1 MSGPR
6 GRFGSWARRCGGRP
20 VAWLRTRKPASL
32 RTAFAVTFATLA
44 AAVTVLVG
52 FLSYDAAARL
62 VRVDEKSVFSQVV
75 RDLRTQVREK
85 PFGPADYVTSDPDH
99 DGPRDDLTRPT
110 RTNVQVLGA
119 GGRIEDPGRPALP
132 VGAEERGTASAAEAG
147 REAQREAEVGDEEYH
162 VATVSL
168 GGGRGAVQVAQ
179 KFSETEDLLSALQQR
194 TALLAAAV
202 IALSGGAGWWLARRI
217 TGRLVRLT
225 SVAESV
231 AEHGRLDVP
240 VPVAGRDEVARL
252 GRAFDDMLGRLANSV
267 QDQQRLVQDAGHEL
281 RTPLTS
287 LRTNI
292 SLLKRFE
299 ELPPDAREELLAD
312 LAGEARELT
321 DLVNELVDLA
331 AGQRDDDPLAE
342 VNLADVAEKAA
353 ASARR
358 RTGREIAVRTVRPA
372 MVEGRPAALHRAL
385 SNLLENAAK
394 FDAGGTEPIEVVVT
408 RARVE
413 VLDRGP
419 GIGDTD
425 LTRVFDRF
433 YRAPAARGLPGSGL
447 GLAIVREIAT
457 AHGGHAFAAHRPGG
471 GATLGFT
478 VGTGNGAGTAP
489 GATPG
494 AAPGGE
500 AGPGPAPG
508 SGPTGTDAGT
518 GSGAGAGR
526 G

>member
-1 MSGPR
+1 MSGPGSGGSGPGSRTGR
-6 GRFGSWARRCGGRP
+6 GPLARLRARLGSRLRSWRSGGQA
-20 VAWLRTRKPASL
+20 AWLRTRKPASL
-32 RTAFAVTFATLA
+32 RTAFAVAFAAGA

-62 VRVDEKSVFSQVV
+62 VRVDEKSVFSEVV
-75 RDLRTQVREK
+75 RDLRTQVQEK
-85 PFGPADYVTSDPDH
+85 PLGPGDYTSADPDH

-110 RTNVQVLGA
+110 RTDVQILGA
-119 GGRIEDPGRPALP
+119 GGRI
-132 VGAEERGTASAAEAG
+132 VERGSPVLPAGTAEQRVARDARAGHTAE
-147 REAQREAEVGDEEYH
+147 READIGDDVYH
-162 VATVSL
+162 VATVAL

-202 IALSGGAGWWLARRI
+202 IALSGAGGWWLARRI

-252 GRAFDDMLGRLANSV
+252 GRAFDDMLGRLASAV

-292 SLLKRFE
+292 SLLKRFD

-312 LAGEARELT
+312 LAGEARELS

-331 AGQRDDDPLAE
+331 AGQRDDDPLSDVGLAE
-342 VNLADVAEKAA
+342 VAEKAA

-358 RTGREIAVRTVRPA
+358 RTGREITVRTAAPA
-372 MVEGRPAALHRAL
+372 VVEGRSAALHRAL
-385 SNLLENAAK
+385 TNLLENAAK
-394 FDAGGTEPIEVVVT
+394 FDAGGTEPIEVQVT
-408 RARVE
+408 GARFE

-419 GIGDTD
+419 GIAEAD

-433 YRAPAARGLPGSGL
+433 YRSAGARGLPGSGL

-457 AHGGHAFAAHRPGG
+457 AHGGHAFAARRPGG
-471 GATLGFT
+471 GAVLGFT
-478 VGTGNGAGTAP
+478 VGTGQ
-489 GATPG
+489 
-494 AAPGGE
+494 
-500 AGPGPAPG
+500 
-508 SGPTGTDAGT
+508 
-518 GSGAGAGR
+518 GSGAGPRTRPGHEPGGA
-526 G
+526 

>member
-1 MSGPR
+1 MAGPR
-6 GRFGSWARRCGGRP
+6 RRLRDRLG
-20 VAWLRTRKPASL
+20 AWLCTRKPASL
-32 RTAFAVTFATLA
+32 RTAFALTFAAGA
-44 AAVTVLVG
+44 AVVTVLVG

-62 VRVDEKSVFSQVV
+62 VRVDEKSVFSEVV

-85 PFGPADYVTSDPDH
+85 TFEPADYTAADPDH

-110 RTNVQVLGA
+110 RTDVQVLGP
-119 GGRIEDPGRPALP
+119 GGRIVDRGRPPLP
-132 VGAEERGTASAAEAG
+132 AGPRERRIAGERHAGRCTG
-147 REAQREAEVGDEEYH
+147 REATVGDDEYH
-162 VATVSL
+162 VATVAL

-179 KFSETEDLLSALQQR
+179 KFSGTEDLLAALQQR

-202 IALSGGAGWWLARRI
+202 IALAGAAGWWLARRI
-217 TGRLVRLT
+217 TGRLIRLT

-267 QDQQRLVQDAGHEL
+267 EDQQRLVQDAGHEL

-299 ELPPDAREELLAD
+299 DLPPDAREELLAD

-321 DLVNELVDLA
+321 DLVNELVGLA
-331 AGQRDDDPLAE
+331 AGRRDDDPLC
-342 VNLADVAEKAA
+342 DVRLSDVVGKAA

-358 RTGREIAVRTVRPA
+358 RTGRDITVDTIRPA
-372 MVEGRPAALHRAL
+372 RTAGRPASLHRAL
-385 SNLLENAAK
+385 TNLLENAAK
-394 FDAGGTEPIEVVVT
+394 FDAGGTEPIEVRVIG
-408 RARVE
+408 ARIE

-419 GIGDTD
+419 GIAASD

-457 AHGGHAFAAHRPGG
+457 AHGGHAFAARRPGG
-471 GATLGFT
+471 GAVLGFT
-478 VGTGNGAGTAP
+478 VGRGPSASSAATGAGYR
-489 GATPG
+489 
-494 AAPGGE
+494 
-500 AGPGPAPG
+500 
-508 SGPTGTDAGT
+508 D
-518 GSGAGAGR
+518 GAGVGD
-526 G
+526 

>member
-1 MSGPR
+1 MTGPGGRPGPR
-6 GRFGSWARRCGGRP
+6 GGRPGGRIRRLR
-20 VAWLRTRKPASL
+20 AWLRTRKPASL
-32 RTAFAVTFATLA
+32 RTAFALTFAAGA

-62 VRVDEKSVFSQVV
+62 VRVDEKSVFSEVV
-75 RDLRTQVREK
+75 GDLRTQVQEK
-85 PFGPADYVTSDPDH
+85 PFRPADYATADPDH

-110 RTNVQVLGA
+110 RTDVQILGA
-119 GGRIEDPGRPALP
+119 DGRIVDPGRPPLP
-132 VGAEERGTASAAEAG
+132 AGSAERRIAAERRPG
-147 REAQREAEVGDEEYH
+147 RYTQREAAVGDDEYH
-162 VATVSL
+162 VATVAL

-179 KFSETEDLLSALQQR
+179 KFSETEDLLAALQQR

-202 IALSGGAGWWLARRI
+202 IALAGAAGWWLARRI

-267 QDQQRLVQDAGHEL
+267 EDQQRLVQDAGHEL

-299 ELPPDAREELLAD
+299 DLPPDARDELLAD

-321 DLVNELVDLA
+321 DLVNELVGLA
-331 AGQRDDDPLAE
+331 AGQRDDDPLSE
-342 VNLADVAEKAA
+342 VCLADVAEKAA

-358 RTGREIAVRTVRPA
+358 RTGREITVRNVRPA
-372 MVEGRPAALHRAL
+372 DVEGRPAALHRAL
-385 SNLLENAAK
+385 TNLLENAAK
-394 FDAGGTEPIEVVVT
+394 FDAGGTGPIEVRVT
-408 RARVE
+408 GTRIE

-419 GIGDTD
+419 GIAASD

-447 GLAIVREIAT
+447 GLAIVRDIAT
-457 AHGGHAFAAHRPGG
+457 AHGGHAFAGHRPGG
-471 GATLGFT
+471 GAVLGFT
-478 VGTGNGAGTAP
+478 VGRGRSG
-489 GATPG
+489 
-494 AAPGGE
+494 PGG
-500 AGPGPAPG
+500 
-508 SGPTGTDAGT
+508 TDKRA
-518 GSGAGAGR
+518 
-526 G
+526 

>member
-1 MSGPR
+1 MSRARDRSGTGSRVPAGPR
-6 GRFGSWARRCGGRP
+6 LWARLRARLRAWAGSWRRGGSA
-20 VAWLRTRKPASL
+20 AWLRTRKPASL
-32 RTAFAVTFATLA
+32 RTAFAVAFATGA

-62 VRVDEKSVFSQVV
+62 VRVDERSVFSQVV
-75 RDLRTQVREK
+75 RDLRTQVQEK
-85 PFGPADYVTSDPDH
+85 PFEPTDYTTVDPDH

-110 RTNVQVLGA
+110 RTDVQILGA
-119 GGRIEDPGRPALP
+119 DGRIVEAGRPALP
-132 VGAEERGTASAAEAG
+132 AGAGERRVAGDARAGHLAE
-147 REAQREAEVGDEEYH
+147 REAEIGDEEYH
-162 VATVSL
+162 VATVAL

-202 IALSGGAGWWLARRI
+202 IALSGAGGWWLARRI

-225 SVAESV
+225 SVAENV

-252 GRAFDDMLGRLANSV
+252 GRAFDDMLGRLASAV

-299 ELPPDAREELLAD
+299 ELPPDARDELLAD
-312 LAGEARELT
+312 LAGEARELS

-331 AGQRDDDPLAE
+331 AGQRDDDPLSEVSLAE
-342 VNLADVAEKAA
+342 VAEKAA

-358 RTGREIAVRTVRPA
+358 RTGREITVRTVRPA
-372 MVEGRPAALHRAL
+372 VVEGRSAALHRAL
-385 SNLLENAAK
+385 TNLLENAAK

-408 RARVE
+408 GARIE

-419 GIGDTD
+419 GIADAD

-433 YRAPAARGLPGSGL
+433 YRAAVARGLPGSGL

-457 AHGGHAFAAHRPGG
+457 AHGGHAFAARRSGG
-471 GATLGFT
+471 GAVLGFT
-478 VGTGNGAGTAP
+478 VGRGP
-489 GATPG
+489 GA
-494 AAPGGE
+494 
-500 AGPGPAPG
+500 
-508 SGPTGTDAGT
+508 
-518 GSGAGAGR
+518 
-526 G
+526 

>member
-1 MSGPR
+1 MSGPPDRAGSGTRAGRRRLWVRLCARLRSWRR
-6 GRFGSWARRCGGRP
+6 GGSA
-20 VAWLRTRKPASL
+20 AWVRTRRPASL
-32 RTAFAVTFATLA
+32 RTAFAVAFAAGA

-85 PFGPADYVTSDPDH
+85 PFWPADYATADPDH
-99 DGPRDDLTRPT
+99 DGPRDDLTRPS
-110 RTNVQVLGA
+110 RTEVQILGA
-119 GGRIEDPGRPALP
+119 GGQIVERGRPALP
-132 VGAEERGTASAAEAG
+132 AGAAERRIADDDRAG
-147 REAQREAEVGDEEYH
+147 LHAEREADIGDEEYH
-162 VATVSL
+162 VATVAL

-202 IALSGGAGWWLARRI
+202 IALAGAGGWWLARRI

-225 SVAESV
+225 AVAESV

-252 GRAFDDMLGRLANSV
+252 GRAFDDMLGRLASAV

-299 ELPPDAREELLAD
+299 ELPSDAREELLAD
-312 LAGEARELT
+312 LAGEARELS

-342 VNLADVAEKAA
+342 VGLAEVAEKAA

-358 RTGREIAVRTVRPA
+358 RTGREITVRTVRPA
-372 MVEGRPAALHRAL
+372 VVEGRPAALHRAL
-385 SNLLENAAK
+385 TNLLENAAK
-394 FDAGGTEPIEVVVT
+394 FDAGGTAPIEVVVT
-408 RARVE
+408 GARVE

-419 GIGDTD
+419 GIEDAD

-433 YRAPAARGLPGSGL
+433 YRAAAARGLPGSGL

-457 AHGGHAFAAHRPGG
+457 AHGGHAFATHRPGG

-478 VGTGNGAGTAP
+478 VGTGTGRGTGAGR
-489 GATPG
+489 
-494 AAPGGE
+494 
-500 AGPGPAPG
+500 
-508 SGPTGTDAGT
+508 GT
-518 GSGAGAGR
+518 GSGGGAHPETGP
-526 G
+526 GS

>member
-1 MSGPR
+1 M
-6 GRFGSWARRCGGRP
+6 
-20 VAWLRTRKPASL
+20 
-32 RTAFAVTFATLA
+32 
-44 AAVTVLVG
+44 
-52 FLSYDAAARL
+52 
-62 VRVDEKSVFSQVV
+62 
-75 RDLRTQVREK
+75 
-85 PFGPADYVTSDPDH
+85 
-99 DGPRDDLTRPT
+99 
-110 RTNVQVLGA
+110 
-119 GGRIEDPGRPALP
+119 
-132 VGAEERGTASAAEAG
+132 
-147 REAQREAEVGDEEYH
+147 
-162 VATVSL
+162 
-168 GGGRGAVQVAQ
+168 
-179 KFSETEDLLSALQQR
+179 
-194 TALLAAAV
+194 
-202 IALSGGAGWWLARRI
+202 
-217 TGRLVRLT
+217 
-225 SVAESV
+225 

-358 RTGREIAVRTVRPA
+358 RTGREIAVRTIRPA
-372 MVEGRPAALHRAL
+372 VVEGRSAALHRAL

-408 RARVE
+408 RARME

-419 GIGDTD
+419 GIADTD

-494 AAPGGE
+494 TAPGAE

-508 SGPTGTDAGT
+508 SGHGGTDT
-518 GSGAGAGR
+518 GRVRARARGGADGATG
-526 G
+526 

>member
-1 MSGPR
+1 MRPPR
-6 GRFGSWARRCGGRP
+6 RRTEQDGTAPAARRPGRLRARLRSWAASWRRGGRD
-20 VAWLRTRKPASL
+20 AWLRTRRPASL
-32 RTAFAVTFATLA
+32 RTAFAVAFAVGA
-44 AAVTVLVG
+44 AGVTVLVG

-62 VRVDEKSVFSQVV
+62 VRVDEKSVFSEVV
-75 RDLRTQVREK
+75 RDLRAQVQEK
-85 PFGPADYVTSDPDH
+85 PFQPADYATSDPDH

-110 RTNVQVLGA
+110 RTDVQVLGA
-119 GGRIEDPGRPALP
+119 GGRVVELGRPALP
-132 VGAEERGTASAAEAG
+132 VGSQERRIASARQPG
-147 REAQREAEVGDEEYH
+147 RYAQREADIGDEEYH
-162 VATVSL
+162 VATVAL

-202 IALSGGAGWWLARRI
+202 IALAGAGGWWLARRI

-252 GRAFDDMLGRLANSV
+252 GRAFDDMLGRLASAV

-292 SLLKRFE
+292 SLLKRFD
-299 ELPPDAREELLAD
+299 ELPSDAREELLAD
-312 LAGEARELT
+312 LAGEARELS

-331 AGQRDDDPLAE
+331 AGQGDDDPLSD

-372 MVEGRPAALHRAL
+372 VVEGRPAALSRAL
-385 SNLLENAAK
+385 TNLLENAAK
-394 FDAGGTEPIEVVVT
+394 FDAGGTEPIEVLVT
-408 RARVE
+408 GARIE

-419 GIGDTD
+419 GIAEAD

-457 AHGGHAFAAHRPGG
+457 AHGGHAFATHRPGG

-478 VGTGNGAGTAP
+478 VGRGRRTGRNEDGGSRGGA
-489 GATPG
+489 
-494 AAPGGE
+494 
-500 AGPGPAPG
+500 
-508 SGPTGTDAGT
+508 
-518 GSGAGAGR
+518 
-526 G
+526 

>member
-1 MSGPR
+1 MSAPGGRGGPLADR
-6 GRFGSWARRCGGRP
+6 ARRP
-20 VAWLRTRKPASL
+20 VHRLSAWLRTRKPASL
-32 RTAFAVTFATLA
+32 RTAFAVAFAAGA

-62 VRVDEKSVFSQVV
+62 VRVDEKSVFSEVV
-75 RDLRTQVREK
+75 GDLRTQVREK
-85 PFGPADYVTSDPDH
+85 PFGPGDYVTADPDH

-110 RTNVQVLGA
+110 RTDVQVLGA
-119 GGRIEDPGRPALP
+119 GGRVVDLGRPLLP
-132 VGAEERGTASAAEAG
+132 VGSGERRIAAEQHAG
-147 REAQREAEVGDEEYH
+147 RYVQREASVGDDEYH
-162 VATVSL
+162 VATVAL

-179 KFSETEDLLSALQQR
+179 KFSETEDLLAALQQR

-202 IALSGGAGWWLARRI
+202 IALSGAVGWWLARRI

-252 GRAFDDMLGRLANSV
+252 GRAFDDMLGRLANAV
-267 QDQQRLVQDAGHEL
+267 EDQQRLVQDAGHEL

-299 ELPPDAREELLAD
+299 DLPPDAREELLAD

-321 DLVNELVDLA
+321 HLVNELVSLA
-331 AGQRDDDPLAE
+331 AGRRGDDPLGE
-342 VNLADVAEKAA
+342 VRLADVAEKAA

-358 RTGREIAVRTVRPA
+358 RTGREITVRTNRPA
-372 MVEGRPAALHRAL
+372 EVEGRPVALHRAL
-385 SNLLENAAK
+385 TNLLENAAK
-394 FDAGGTEPIEVVVT
+394 FDAGGTGPIEVRVT
-408 RARVE
+408 GTRIE

-419 GIGDTD
+419 GIAESDV
-425 LTRVFDRF
+425 TRVFDRF
-433 YRAPAARGLPGSGL
+433 YRAPAARGMPGSGL

-457 AHGGHAFAAHRPGG
+457 AHGGHAFASRRPDG
-471 GATLGFT
+471 GALFGFT
-478 VGTGNGAGTAP
+478 VGRGRRAAGEQDTGG
-489 GATPG
+489 
-494 AAPGGE
+494 
-500 AGPGPAPG
+500 
-508 SGPTGTDAGT
+508 
-518 GSGAGAGR
+518 
-526 G
+526 

>member
-6 GRFGSWARRCGGRP
+6 GGRDPGAPAGRGLRARLRARLRAWRSGGQA
-20 VAWLRTRKPASL
+20 AWLRTRKPASL
-32 RTAFAVTFATLA
+32 RTAFAVAFAAGA

-62 VRVDEKSVFSQVV
+62 VRVDEKSVFSEVV
-75 RDLRTQVREK
+75 GDLRTQVQEK
-85 PFGPADYVTSDPDH
+85 PLEPEDYASSDPDH

-110 RTNVQVLGA
+110 RTDVQILGS
-119 GGRIEDPGRPALP
+119 GGRIVELGSPALP
-132 VGAEERGTASAAEAG
+132 AGAEEQRIARDAHAG
-147 REAQREAEVGDEEYH
+147 RVAEREANVGDEVYH
-162 VATVSL
+162 VATVAL

-194 TALLAAAV
+194 TALLAASV
-202 IALSGGAGWWLARRI
+202 IALAGAGGWWLARRI

-252 GRAFDDMLGRLANSV
+252 GRAFDDMLGRLASAV

-292 SLLKRFE
+292 SLLKRFD

-312 LAGEARELT
+312 LAGEARELS

-331 AGQRDDDPLAE
+331 AGQRDDDPLSEVSLAE
-342 VNLADVAEKAA
+342 VAEKAA

-358 RTGREIAVRTVRPA
+358 RTGREITVRTVRPA
-372 MVEGRPAALHRAL
+372 VVEGRSAALHRAL
-385 SNLLENAAK
+385 TNLLENAAK

-408 RARVE
+408 GARFE

-419 GIGDTD
+419 GIAEAD

-433 YRAPAARGLPGSGL
+433 YRAAGARGLPGSGL

-457 AHGGHAFAAHRPGG
+457 AHGGHAFAARREGG

-478 VGTGNGAGTAP
+478 VGTGQ
-489 GATPG
+489 
-494 AAPGGE
+494 
-500 AGPGPAPG
+500 G
-508 SGPTGTDAGT
+508 SGTRAHPRNEPGD
-518 GSGAGAGR
+518 S
-526 G
+526 